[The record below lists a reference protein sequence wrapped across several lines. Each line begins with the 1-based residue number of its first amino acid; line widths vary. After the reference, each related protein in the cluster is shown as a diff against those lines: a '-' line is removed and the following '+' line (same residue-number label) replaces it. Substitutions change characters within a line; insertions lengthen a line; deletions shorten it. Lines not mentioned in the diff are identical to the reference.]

1 MDEREKRWVGEQ
13 IEPGGRPKAPGS
25 LELLQRFVN
34 TWNHDFPAEWDRLG
48 TDEKARSWL
57 VSKRLLSAQ
66 APISARDAAWLREFR
81 EAVREL
87 AAPNQGRAP
96 EPAAVRIVRDASR
109 KATLLV
115 DLDASGRTMLEPARS
130 GVLGAVATLLGI
142 LHEAQVSGA
151 WSRLK
156 ACRQC
161 GYAFY
166 DRSKNQSAAW
176 CAMSICGNRTKNRA
190 YRQRRSRGEPQD
202 RADRPAASSARR
214 AGGSTNE

>member
-1 MDEREKRWVGEQ
+1 MDERDKRRVGEQ

-48 TDEKARSWL
+48 TPEKARSWL
-57 VSKRLLSAQ
+57 VAKRLVSAETR
-66 APISARDAAWLREFR
+66 ISARDAAWLREVR

-87 AAPNQGRAP
+87 STANHGGAPH
-96 EPAAVRIVRDASR
+96 PAAVRTIRDASK
-109 KATLLV
+109 KAMLLV
-115 DLDASGRTMLEPARS
+115 SVDASGHSALEPART

-142 LHEAQVSGA
+142 LHDAQVAGA

-156 ACRQC
+156 GCRQC

-166 DRSKNQSAAW
+166 DRSKNRSATW

-190 YRQRRSRGEPQD
+190 YRQRRSSRGDEGVE
-202 RADRPAASSARR
+202 S
-214 AGGSTNE
+214 